1 MPALAALLG
10 AGLLSFCACD
20 REAATKTEG
29 VAAPSETTRTVLS
42 QLSLPVEIRFYS
54 VLDSNTV
61 PASTFAFAQ
70 RVQALLEGYERAAS
84 GKVKT
89 VREQTDAEAAARE
102 GLEGFNREKGDACF
116 LGMVIASEAR
126 KETLRRLDPKWE
138 QALEADVIRSVE
150 RVGAPLPSP
159 AKTATSAPD
168 PAVLESVK
176 SQLPDLAS
184 VSVEEGTKRLRL
196 ASFEEFRKAA
206 SEMERELKAVQERVK
221 SAQGPELELAR
232 RELQKVQMEQ
242 MQRLKDIAARSQ
254 AQIDALK
261 QLKEQTGT
269 R

>member
-1 MPALAALLG
+1 M
-10 AGLLSFCACD
+10 
-20 REAATKTEG
+20 E
-29 VAAPSETTRTVLS
+29 
-42 QLSLPVEIRFYS
+42 
-54 VLDSNTV
+54 
-61 PASTFAFAQ
+61 
-70 RVQALLEGYERAAS
+70 
-84 GKVKT
+84 
-89 VREQTDAEAAARE
+89 
-102 GLEGFNREKGDACF
+102 
-116 LGMVIASEAR
+116 IASEAR